1 MASSE
6 PDFIS
11 AEIND
16 VDVQVVLDPDPVPE
30 PVVDPADSD
39 WSSYTNKQ
47 KQRASD
53 FHPAQVSLRSMPQ
66 ETVEEPD
73 EWVDAAQLG
82 VSVWNDVPVVNNGPD
97 SAPVPQQP
105 LGEEIVESI
114 KKPLYENPVGRAV
127 IGGVGDAINGLID
140 TTDEI
145 GQTIT
150 GESYIPFNLP
160 TVPEGDAVAEGLA
173 RDITQFMT
181 GFASAGGMALKGMTK
196 LTAAG
201 AAGDVTFDPTEGN
214 FSTFLRELD
223 IDNSVTQFLDSQVG
237 EDASAEERLRGRLA
251 NVAEG
256 GLMGASIDLIV
267 GSLRWAKNNPEVT
280 REALRKVL
288 DKTTEFSTGGVIKE
302 MPLERYVSGS
312 HGAKGDEHYVSWDI
326 ENDPVF
332 DEDGAESVGEDY
344 ALIEKIYVPEADRS
358 SGVGR
363 RILRESIHEIQQQHP
378 DMPIKIAAYPFGDNT
393 LDMEDLVNFYESEGF
408 DVVNTDG
415 HAVIMEHD
423 GSMVSAPTTPKN
435 MVITHN
441 LSVDNLVNADK
452 IGGLPMPSLAVT
464 KNTNPLDGFGDIT
477 LVAKPEAFD
486 PKKAKNK
493 FFNADIYSPRYPT
506 GSVVHEVDD
515 AAISEANKNLSESAK
530 HIVRSKKTSDRKVN
544 RGVFHEHELHSDG
557 INALTR
563 FDRDSD
569 VLLYEYLQSQGKP
582 PRLKRLKKTT
592 VPRLLQKY
600 IPEET
605 ASKITSVHHLLRV
618 LRDMPDHAHWIKDVR
633 TLMQRELE
641 RAGEGDYLDDLA
653 PFQRDRHVGAFH
665 ESMVKKI
672 WDFMLERE
680 FGAFVDTQDLGR
692 KLTNAIPGNEGNP
705 EFIKWVQDTYG
716 NLIKKE
722 QLFTG
727 FTDAGNRKY
736 VDHTIGNVLKMM
748 KKESVRGGEKGGGI
762 GRLRAQ
768 GAKEFKSLASMKA
781 DRGKLVGED
790 AKGLQTKLTQQQEQ
804 GIWELADRVNNSIE
818 KYSGD
823 VFGDLLDDYT
833 ARGWGYVDREYGVLP
848 DDVKQDVESLLA
860 TFRDLDAD
868 YFEGKISGA
877 VNLSDFSGAVMPAGK
892 GYDKAEK
899 ILRKHGITDIKR
911 FDNYPDFEEDMSYK
925 DQVKA
930 EKVEAMNELKHL
942 FFSTAGAG
950 VLADRMS
957 EDKQ

>member
-1 MASSE
+1 MESNEQES
-6 PDFIS
+6 IS
-11 AEIND
+11 AD
-16 VDVQVVLDPDPVPE
+16 QPDWDVQVSFDGPDPVSE
-30 PVVDPADSD
+30 PVIDPSDSD

-47 KQRASD
+47 QQRTDD
-53 FHPAQVSLRSMPQ
+53 FHPAMVALRSLPP
-66 ETVEEPD
+66 EPVEEPD

-82 VSVWNDVPVVNNGPD
+82 VSVWNDVPVVSNTPD

-105 LGEEIVESI
+105 LGEQIVESI

-140 TTDEI
+140 TADEI

-181 GFASAGGMALKGMTK
+181 GFASAGGMALKGLTK

-267 GSLRWAKNNPEVT
+267 ESLRWAKNNPEVT

-288 DKTTEFSTGGVIKE
+288 DKTTEIGTGGVIKE
-302 MPLERYVSGS
+302 MPLEQ
-312 HGAKGDEHYVSWDI
+312 
-326 ENDPVF
+326 
-332 DEDGAESVGEDY
+332 Y
-344 ALIEKIYVPEADRS
+344 AV
-358 SGVGR
+358 
-363 RILRESIHEIQQQHP
+363 
-378 DMPIKIAAYPFGDNT
+378 
-393 LDMEDLVNFYESEGF
+393 EGG
-408 DVVNTDG
+408 T
-415 HAVIMEHD
+415 
-423 GSMVSAPTTPKN
+423 SAPKN

-441 LSVDNLVNADK
+441 LSVDALVNADK

-477 LVAKPEAFD
+477 LVAKPETFD
-486 PKKAKNK
+486 PKKAKNR

-515 AAISEANKNLSESAK
+515 AAISEANKNLSESAN
-530 HIVRSKKTSDRKVN
+530 HIVRSKKTSDRQVN
-544 RGVFHEHELHSDG
+544 REVFHEHELHSDG

-569 VLLYEYLQSQGKP
+569 VLLYEYLQSQGKA

-605 ASKITSVHHLLRV
+605 ASKIRSVHHLFRV

-641 RAGEGDYLDDLA
+641 RAGEGNYLDDLA

-665 ESMVKKI
+665 EAMVKKI
-672 WDFMLERE
+672 WDSMLERE
-680 FGAFVDTQDLGR
+680 FGAFIDTQDLGR
-692 KLTNAIPGNEGNP
+692 KLTEALPDTEGNP

-781 DRGKLVGED
+781 DRGKLVGDD
-790 AKGLQTKLTQQQEQ
+790 AKGLQTKLTHAQEQ

-877 VNLSDFSGAVMPAGK
+877 VNLSDFSGAVMPSDQI
-892 GYDKAEK
+892 YDKAEK

-911 FDNYPDFEEDMSYK
+911 FENYPENAPLDSPLIHGMYK
-925 DQVKA
+925 DGVKA
-930 EKVEAMNELKHL
+930 AKVEAMNELKHL

>member
-1 MASSE
+1 MESNEQES
-6 PDFIS
+6 IS
-11 AEIND
+11 AD
-16 VDVQVVLDPDPVPE
+16 QPDWDVQVSFDGPDPVSE
-30 PVVDPADSD
+30 PVIDPSDSD

-47 KQRASD
+47 QQRTDD
-53 FHPAQVSLRSMPQ
+53 FHPAMVALRSLPP
-66 ETVEEPD
+66 EPVEEPD

-82 VSVWNDVPVVNNGPD
+82 VSVWNDVPVVSNTPD

-105 LGEEIVESI
+105 LGEQIVESI

-140 TTDEI
+140 TADEI

-181 GFASAGGMALKGMTK
+181 GFASAGGMALKGLTK

-267 GSLRWAKNNPEVT
+267 ESLRWAKNNPEVT

-288 DKTTEFSTGGVIKE
+288 DKTTEIGTGGVIKE
-302 MPLERYVSGS
+302 MPLEQ
-312 HGAKGDEHYVSWDI
+312 
-326 ENDPVF
+326 
-332 DEDGAESVGEDY
+332 Y
-344 ALIEKIYVPEADRS
+344 AV
-358 SGVGR
+358 
-363 RILRESIHEIQQQHP
+363 
-378 DMPIKIAAYPFGDNT
+378 
-393 LDMEDLVNFYESEGF
+393 EGG
-408 DVVNTDG
+408 T
-415 HAVIMEHD
+415 
-423 GSMVSAPTTPKN
+423 SAPKN

-441 LSVDNLVNADK
+441 LSVDALVNADK

-477 LVAKPEAFD
+477 LVAKPETFD
-486 PKKAKNK
+486 PKKAKNR

-515 AAISEANKNLSESAK
+515 AAISEANKNLSESAN
-530 HIVRSKKTSDRKVN
+530 HIVRSKKTSDRQVN
-544 RGVFHEHELHSDG
+544 REVFHEHELHSDG

-569 VLLYEYLQSQGKP
+569 VLLYEYLQSQGKA

-605 ASKITSVHHLLRV
+605 ASKIRSVHHLFRV

-641 RAGEGDYLDDLA
+641 RAGEGNYLDDLA

-665 ESMVKKI
+665 EAMVKKI
-672 WDFMLERE
+672 WDSMLERE
-680 FGAFVDTQDLGR
+680 FGAFIDTQDLGR
-692 KLTNAIPGNEGNP
+692 KLTNAIPDTEGNP

-781 DRGKLVGED
+781 DRGKLVGDD
-790 AKGLQTKLTQQQEQ
+790 AKGLQTKLTQAQEQ

-818 KYSGD
+818 RYSGD

-877 VNLSDFSGAVMPAGK
+877 VNLSDFSGAVMPSDQI
-892 GYDKAEK
+892 YDKAEK

-911 FDNYPDFEEDMSYK
+911 FENYPENAPLDSPLIHGMYK
-925 DQVKA
+925 DGVKA
-930 EKVEAMNELKHL
+930 AKVEAMNELKHL

>member
-1 MASSE
+1 MESNEQES
-6 PDFIS
+6 IS
-11 AEIND
+11 AD
-16 VDVQVVLDPDPVPE
+16 QPDWDVQVSFDGPGPVSE
-30 PVVDPADSD
+30 PVIDPSDSD

-47 KQRASD
+47 QQRTDD
-53 FHPAQVSLRSMPQ
+53 FHPAMVALRSLPP
-66 ETVEEPD
+66 EPVEEPD

-82 VSVWNDVPVVNNGPD
+82 VSVWNDVPVVSNTPD

-105 LGEEIVESI
+105 LGEQIVESI

-140 TTDEI
+140 TADEI

-181 GFASAGGMALKGMTK
+181 GFASAGGMAMKGIAKM
-196 LTAAG
+196 TAAG

-267 GSLRWAKNNPEVT
+267 ESLRWAKNNPEVT

-302 MPLERYVSGS
+302 MPLERYAV
-312 HGAKGDEHYVSWDI
+312 
-326 ENDPVF
+326 
-332 DEDGAESVGEDY
+332 
-344 ALIEKIYVPEADRS
+344 
-358 SGVGR
+358 
-363 RILRESIHEIQQQHP
+363 
-378 DMPIKIAAYPFGDNT
+378 
-393 LDMEDLVNFYESEGF
+393 EGG
-408 DVVNTDG
+408 T
-415 HAVIMEHD
+415 
-423 GSMVSAPTTPKN
+423 SAPKN

-441 LSVDNLVNADK
+441 LSVDALVNADK

-477 LVAKPEAFD
+477 LVAKPETFD
-486 PKKAKNK
+486 PKNAKNR

-530 HIVRSKKTSDRKVN
+530 HIVRSKEGVRNVDRA
-544 RGVFHEHELHSDG
+544 VFYEHELHSDG
-557 INALTR
+557 IKALTR

-569 VLLYEYLQSQGKP
+569 VLLYEYLQSQGKA

-605 ASKITSVHHLLRV
+605 ASKITSVHHLHRV
-618 LRDMPDHAHWIKDVR
+618 LRDGPHHGRFIKDLR
-633 TLMQRELE
+633 TLMSRELD
-641 RAGEGDYLDDLA
+641 RAGEENFLDGLSK
-653 PFQRDRHVGAFH
+653 FERERYVSSFH
-665 ESMVKKI
+665 EKRVQEI
-672 WDFMLERE
+672 WDVMLERE
-680 FGAFVDTQDLGR
+680 FGAFIDTQDLGR
-692 KLTNAIPGNEGNP
+692 KLTNAIPDTEGNP

-727 FTDAGNRKY
+727 FTNAGNRKY

-781 DRGKLVGED
+781 DRGKLVGDD
-790 AKGLQTKLTQQQEQ
+790 AKGLQTKLTQAQEQ

-877 VNLSDFSGAVMPAGK
+877 VDLSDFSGAVMPDDQV
-892 GYDKAEK
+892 YDKAEK

-911 FDNYPDFEEDMSYK
+911 FEIEPPKEPKNLS
-925 DQVKA
+925 VA
-930 EKVEAMNELKHL
+930 EQIEHSESWSWEKNKIGAMNELKHL
-942 FFSTAGAG
+942 FFSAAGAG

>member
-1 MASSE
+1 MESSE
-6 PDFIS
+6 QDFIS
-11 AEIND
+11 AESND
-16 VDVQVVLDPDPVPE
+16 VDVQVVLDPDPAPE
-30 PVVDPADSD
+30 PVVDPLDSD

-47 KQRASD
+47 KQRTND

-82 VSVWNDVPVVNNGPD
+82 VSVWNDVPVVSNTPD

-105 LGEEIVESI
+105 LGEQIVESI

-140 TTDEI
+140 TADEI

-181 GFASAGGMALKGMTK
+181 GFASAGGMALKGLTK

-237 EDASAEERLRGRLA
+237 EDAGAEERLRGRLA

-256 GLMGASIDLIV
+256 GLMGASIDLV
-267 GSLRWAKNNPEVT
+267 VESLRWAKNNPEVT

-288 DKTTEFSTGGVIKE
+288 DKTTEIGTGGVIKE
-302 MPLERYVSGS
+302 MPLEQYAVEG
-312 HGAKGDEHYVSWDI
+312 GT
-326 ENDPVF
+326 
-332 DEDGAESVGEDY
+332 SV
-344 ALIEKIYVPEADRS
+344 
-358 SGVGR
+358 
-363 RILRESIHEIQQQHP
+363 
-378 DMPIKIAAYPFGDNT
+378 
-393 LDMEDLVNFYESEGF
+393 
-408 DVVNTDG
+408 
-415 HAVIMEHD
+415 
-423 GSMVSAPTTPKN
+423 PKN

-441 LSVDNLVNADK
+441 LSVDALVNADK

-477 LVAKPEAFD
+477 LVAKPETFD
-486 PKKAKNK
+486 PKKAKNR

-515 AAISEANKNLSESAK
+515 AAISEANKNLSESAN
-530 HIVRSKKTSDRKVN
+530 HIVRSKKTSDRQVN
-544 RGVFHEHELHSDG
+544 REVFHEYELHSDG

-569 VLLYEYLQSQGKP
+569 VLLYEYLQSQGKA

-605 ASKITSVHHLLRV
+605 ASKIRSVHHLFRV

-641 RAGEGDYLDDLA
+641 RAGEGNYLDDLA

-665 ESMVKKI
+665 EAMVKKI
-672 WDFMLERE
+672 WDSMLERE
-680 FGAFVDTQDLGR
+680 FGAFIDTQDLGR
-692 KLTNAIPGNEGNP
+692 KLTNAIPDTEGNP

-781 DRGKLVGED
+781 DRGKLVGDD
-790 AKGLQTKLTQQQEQ
+790 AKGLQTKLTQAQEQ

-818 KYSGD
+818 RYSGD

-877 VNLSDFSGAVMPAGK
+877 VDLSDFSGAVMPAGK
-892 GYDKAEK
+892 QHDKAEK

-911 FDNYPDFEEDMSYK
+911 FENYPENAPLDSPLIHGMYK
-925 DQVKA
+925 DGVKA
-930 EKVEAMNELKHL
+930 AKVEAMNELKHL